1 MNNKSVVINVF
12 SNWSNFLVTVCI
24 AFLISP
30 IIVHSLG
37 IEIYGVWTLIVSV
50 TSYFTVLDFG
60 VNTAIV
66 RYISGKSARKD
77 YSGAR
82 SVYSTS
88 LAIFFFIGV
97 AILIFSLIFGY
108 FFQDIFRLHHI
119 NRFYIYTVFLL
130 ISIDLASGLVFS
142 VFLGSLVGL
151 QEFRFINGTSIIF
164 NILKSIIIVLLMVR
178 GYGLLTLA
186 LIQILSSFG
195 VSSCRYVFIRKKY
208 SFLKFER
215 SSIDRKTVK
224 LIYDYSIYSFVIAI
238 SFKLLYY
245 TDSIVIGSM
254 IGLSAVTYFAIP
266 STLVDYLGKFL
277 WAMIAVLVPIISAN
291 EQTGEGVR
299 NQELYVTGTKYTLM
313 VGMPVIIVL
322 YFFGEDFIRLWM
334 GAKIGE
340 HSRWVLRILLI
351 GYTFSFSQLIAHGI
365 LKGISKHRVLAYIL
379 SVDALSNLLLSLFL
393 AKKWGIEGVAFG
405 TMLPMLISSVI
416 IIIYSCRVL
425 NMKFWHYI
433 YNGYIG
439 AALGAVAAVLLIM
452 YIGESAKS
460 YMELIIKSMLVSV
473 IYMSVAVPIGLK
485 KQHREMI
492 YNRIKSYIYA

>member
-1 MNNKSVVINVF
+1 MI
-12 SNWSNFLVTVCI
+12 CI
-24 AFLISP
+24 AFLVSP
-30 IIVHSLG
+30 ILVHSLG

-50 TSYFTVLDFG
+50 TGYFTVLDFG

-66 RYISGKSARKD
+66 RYISGKSAKKD

-88 LAIFFFIGV
+88 IALFSFIGI
-97 AILIFSLIFGY
+97 AILVFSLIFGY
-108 FFQDIFRLHHI
+108 FFNDIFRLQHI
-119 NRFYIYTVFLL
+119 ERYYIYTVFLL
-130 ISIDLASGLVFS
+130 VSIDLASGLVFS

-164 NILKSIIIVLLMVR
+164 NIVKSVIIVLLLVR

-186 LIQILSSFG
+186 LIQMLSNFG
-195 VSSCRYVFIRKKY
+195 ISACQYVFIRKRY
-208 SFLKFER
+208 SFLKFEIG
-215 SSIDRKTVK
+215 SIDRKTVK
-224 LIYDYSIYSFVIAI
+224 TIYDYSIYSFVIAI

-254 IGLSAVTYFAIP
+254 IGVSEITYFAIP

-291 EQTGEGVR
+291 EQTGEGVG
-299 NQELYVTGTKYTLM
+299 NQELYVNGTKYTLL
-313 VGMPVIIVL
+313 VGMPVIIAL

-334 GAKIGE
+334 GTEIGE

-351 GYTFSFSQLIAHGI
+351 GYAFSFSQLIAQGI

-379 SVDALSNLLLSLFL
+379 CIDAFSNLFLSLFL
-393 AKKWGIEGVAFG
+393 AKIWGIEGVAFG
-405 TMLPMLISSVI
+405 TMLPMLISTVI
-416 IIIYSCRVL
+416 IIIYSCKVL
-425 NMKFWHYI
+425 NMKFWNYI

-452 YIGESAKS
+452 YIDKAIKS
-460 YMELIIKSMLVSV
+460 YMDLIIKSILVSS
-473 IYMSVAVPIGLK
+473 IYMSVALPIVLEK
-485 KQHREMI
+485 KHREKI
-492 YNRIKSYIYA
+492 YNGIKSFIYT